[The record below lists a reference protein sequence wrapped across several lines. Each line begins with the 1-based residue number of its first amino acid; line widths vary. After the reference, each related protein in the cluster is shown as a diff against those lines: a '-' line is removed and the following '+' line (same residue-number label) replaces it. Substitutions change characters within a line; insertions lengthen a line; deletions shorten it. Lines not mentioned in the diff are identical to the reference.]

1 MKKSFTVKTRPL
13 NILNVVRNQLG
24 GVIRVRKLLVRSFNK
39 SEIIF
44 I

>member
-1 MKKSFTVKTRPL
+1 MRKSFTVKTRPL
-13 NILNVVRNQLG
+13 NVVRNQFS